1 MHSMQ
6 SKKHAC
12 TQTKQKA
19 FLEAIQAHQPDLVV
33 LAGFMKIIDSHFIE
47 SLNGKIINLHPSL
60 LPSFPGINSIE
71 TAFNFPV
78 KITGCTVHW
87 VIPEIDAGMI
97 IDQKAVTI
105 EPNDT
110 IESLSE
116 KVHSAEHQLLPEVI
130 RQLSTG
136 EVSFSKLTIIM
147 TDAPLD
153 LKISVQIP
161 DDYVDALE
169 SYFYECDPNPWV
181 LIQKTAADPYY
192 LSGYFNQEQECT
204 QAIDALKKIFL
215 ISTLPLIKKN

>member
-1 MHSMQ
+1 MSFKIIILGSGRGSNAKAILEAEAKGQ
-6 SKKHAC
+6 LGAVSTVAILSDKEEAPILDLAKQFGTLSQCIPCNPKKARLHPDETA
-12 TQTKQKA
+12 A
-19 FLEAIQAHQPDLVV
+19 FLEAIQTHQPDLVV
-33 LAGFMKIIDSHFIE
+33 LAGFMKIIDSNFIE

-110 IESLSE
+110 LESLSE
-116 KVHSAEHQLLPEVI
+116 KVHAAEHQLLPEVI

-136 EVSFSKLTIIM
+136 EVSF
-147 TDAPLD
+147 
-153 LKISVQIP
+153 
-161 DDYVDALE
+161 
-169 SYFYECDPNPWV
+169 PN
-181 LIQKTAADPYY
+181 
-192 LSGYFNQEQECT
+192 
-204 QAIDALKKIFL
+204 
-215 ISTLPLIKKN
+215 

>member
-1 MHSMQ
+1 MHPDE
-6 SKKHAC
+6 
-12 TQTKQKA
+12 TKA

-116 KVHSAEHQLLPEVI
+116 KIHAAEHQLLPEVI
-130 RQLSTG
+130 RQLSAG
-136 EVSFSKLTIIM
+136 EVSF
-147 TDAPLD
+147 
-153 LKISVQIP
+153 
-161 DDYVDALE
+161 
-169 SYFYECDPNPWV
+169 PN
-181 LIQKTAADPYY
+181 
-192 LSGYFNQEQECT
+192 
-204 QAIDALKKIFL
+204 
-215 ISTLPLIKKN
+215 